1 MLDSSVLVPVW
12 SRTALQQLAVRDQ
25 SQFIP
30 VWSEWIVAETWR
42 VLTWRWLERR
52 QGPASDDWRQL
63 ASTANGMMRFLLQA
77 MRHVSLHGYTGPAP
91 WPSMRDANDIPVWD
105 TATAAGARY
114 VISHNTTDFP
124 PLVDGRHTWQG
135 VEYLTAIEFIED
147 ILGQDIVGLTT
158 APLTPA
164 MLLRSNRTP

>member
-1 MLDSSVLVPVW
+1 VLDSSVLVPFW

-25 SQFIP
+25 PPFIP
-30 VWSEWIVAETWR
+30 VWSEWIIAETWR

-52 QGPASDDWRQL
+52 TGMTTTDWQQL
-63 ASTANGMMRFLLQA
+63 ADTANRMMRYLLPA
-77 MRHVSLHGYTGPAP
+77 MRHASLHGYSGPDS
-91 WPSMRDANDIPVWD
+91 WPSMRDANDVPVWD
-105 TATAAGARY
+105 TATAVDASY

-135 VEYLTAIEFIED
+135 IEYLTAIEFIED
-147 ILGQDIVGLTT
+147 VLGLDIVALIT

-164 MLLRSNRTP
+164 MLLRSNRTR